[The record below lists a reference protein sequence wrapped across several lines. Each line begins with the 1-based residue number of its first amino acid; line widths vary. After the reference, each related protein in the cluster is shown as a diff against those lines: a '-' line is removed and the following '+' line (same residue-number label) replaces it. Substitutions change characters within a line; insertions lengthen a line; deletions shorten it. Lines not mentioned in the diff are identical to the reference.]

1 MKSAEALV
9 GEYLSHLRVEKGL
22 SKNTT
27 SAYKRDLARFTEYLH
42 NQSIEVNELTT
53 PLMAEFVATLRGKSG
68 SAPLAESSISRAV
81 VAIRNFYEFA
91 SKEEGFLNPIK
102 EFAPPKIPKRLPKA
116 LAIAEIESLISHS
129 VYEGDLLSL
138 RNVALIELLYATGG
152 RVSEL
157 VSLTISDISK
167 LGEEETLTIRLLGKG
182 GKERIVPVGKFAQE
196 SLDQYLVRVRPS
208 LLKERRGDALF
219 LNARGGV
226 LTRQSAWSI
235 VAKAAERAG
244 IAQDVTPHSLRHSF
258 ATHLLDGGADIRVV
272 QELLGHSSVTTTQI
286 YTLVTIDRLRES
298 YASAHPRAK
307 A

>member
-1 MKSAEALV
+1 M
-9 GEYLSHLRVEKGL
+9 
-22 SKNTT
+22 
-27 SAYKRDLARFTEYLH
+27 
-42 NQSIEVNELTT
+42 
-53 PLMAEFVATLRGKSG
+53 
-68 SAPLAESSISRAV
+68 
-81 VAIRNFYEFA
+81 
-91 SKEEGFLNPIK
+91 
-102 EFAPPKIPKRLPKA
+102 
-116 LAIAEIESLISHS
+116 
-129 VYEGDLLSL
+129 
-138 RNVALIELLYATGG
+138 
-152 RVSEL
+152 
-157 VSLTISDISK
+157 
-167 LGEEETLTIRLLGKG
+167 
-182 GKERIVPVGKFAQE
+182 GKFAQE

-208 LLKERRGDALF
+208 LLKERRSDALF

-244 IAQDVTPHSLRHSF
+244 IEQDVTPHSLRHSF

>member
-1 MKSAEALV
+1 MRTADQLV

-27 SAYKRDLARFTEYLH
+27 SAYQRDLRRFLDYL
-42 NQSIEVNELTT
+42 QSFDLEVDSLTSAT
-53 PLMAEFVATLRGKSG
+53 MQEFVAQLRGKGGASV
-68 SAPLAESSISRAV
+68 LAESSISRAV

-116 LAIAEIESLISHS
+116 LSITEVESLIANAER
-129 VYEGDLLSL
+129 EGDLISL
-138 RNVALIELLYATGG
+138 RDVALIELLYATGG

-157 VSLTISDISK
+157 VALTTSDISK
-167 LGEEETLTIRLLGKG
+167 LGEGDTLTIRLQGKG
-182 GKERIVPVGKFAQE
+182 GKERIVPVGRYAQQ
-196 SLDQYLVRVRPS
+196 SIDQYLVRVRPA
-208 LLKERRGDALF
+208 LVKERRTDSVF
-219 LNARGGV
+219 LNTRGGT
-226 LTRQSAWSI
+226 LSRQSAWTI
-235 VAKAAERAG
+235 VAGAAERAG
-244 IAQDVTPHSLRHSF
+244 IVQHVTPHSLRHSF

-307 A
+307 